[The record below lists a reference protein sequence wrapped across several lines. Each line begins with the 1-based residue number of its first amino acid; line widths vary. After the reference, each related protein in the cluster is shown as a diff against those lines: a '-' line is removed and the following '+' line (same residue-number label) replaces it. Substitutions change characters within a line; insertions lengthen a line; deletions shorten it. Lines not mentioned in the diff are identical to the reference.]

1 LAEIS
6 ASFSEAI
13 TANYHRCMGPML
25 FEPFA
30 DDLAARLRVF
40 DGMRVLEV
48 ACGTGIVTQR
58 LLERLPADS
67 RLVATDLSEPML
79 GFARAHADPDPRRV
93 WKQADVL
100 ALPFSNAS
108 FEAVVCQF
116 GLMFVTDKVAALREM
131 RRVLGAGGQLLFN
144 TWAALAENDFSR
156 VAHDRTMS
164 FFAEDPPQFFEIPF
178 SLHDGDQLLAM
189 MRESGFAEPRV
200 RRLDLPSVSSSAVE
214 AALGLVQGTPL
225 FVALNE
231 RQADVSVIT
240 KAVAEALAVE
250 FGDDPIRGRM
260 RALVCE
266 ATR

>member
-1 LAEIS
+1 MKR
-6 ASFSEAI
+6 
-13 TANYHRCMGPML
+13 RCR
-25 FEPFA
+25 F
-30 DDLAARLRVF
+30 
-40 DGMRVLEV
+40 
-48 ACGTGIVTQR
+48 
-58 LLERLPADS
+58 
-67 RLVATDLSEPML
+67 LV
-79 GFARAHADPDPRRV
+79 
-93 WKQADVL
+93 
-100 ALPFSNAS
+100 
-108 FEAVVCQF
+108 
-116 GLMFVTDKVAALREM
+116 
-131 RRVLGAGGQLLFN
+131 
-144 TWAALAENDFSR
+144 
-156 VAHDRTMS
+156 
-164 FFAEDPPQFFEIPF
+164 EDPPQFFEIPF